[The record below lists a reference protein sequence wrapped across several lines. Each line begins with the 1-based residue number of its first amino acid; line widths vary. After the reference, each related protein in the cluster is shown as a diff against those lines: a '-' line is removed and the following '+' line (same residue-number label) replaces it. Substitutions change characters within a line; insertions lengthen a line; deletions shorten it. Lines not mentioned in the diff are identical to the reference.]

1 MNYIALDHWDLVI
14 AASLLL
20 INGGLSLVLDLGLV
34 RSLMI
39 SAVRMVVQL
48 LLVGLVLQALF
59 TAVSPLWTGVAV
71 TAMLLFAGREVM
83 ARQRRR
89 LRGFWSYGLGAGGV
103 TMASVLVTAFA
114 LTTQVAPDPWYHPR
128 YAVPL
133 LGMVLGNALTGVSLA
148 LDALTSGL
156 VGNRSGVEARLALG
170 ATIREATLPEVRAAL
185 RTALMPTIN
194 AMAATGLVTLPGMM
208 TGQILSGVAPQEAVK
223 YQLMVMFLISG
234 GTAIGAIITVYGGV
248 WRLTDRR
255 HRLRLD
261 RLDAMP

>member
-1 MNYIALDHWDLVI
+1 MSYVALDYWDLVI

-20 INGGLSLVLDLGLV
+20 INGVLSLVLDLGLV
-34 RSLMI
+34 RSLAI
-39 SAVRMVVQL
+39 GATRMVVQL
-48 LLVGLVLQALF
+48 LLVGLILEALF
-59 TAVSPLWTGVAV
+59 TTVSPLWTALAALV
-71 TAMLLFAGREVM
+71 MLLFAGREVM

-89 LRGFWSYGLGAGGV
+89 LKGFWSFGLGTGAV
-103 TMASVLVTAFA
+103 TIASVLVTVFA

-133 LGMVLGNALTGVSLA
+133 LGMVLGNALTGVGLA
-148 LDALTSGL
+148 LDTLTAGL
-156 VGNRSGVEARLALG
+156 LTGRAGVEARLALG
-170 ATIREATLPEVRAAL
+170 ASIREATLPVVRAAL

-208 TGQILSGVAPQEAVK
+208 TGQILSGVEPHEAVK
-223 YQLMVMFLISG
+223 YQLLVMFLISG
-234 GTAIGAIITVYGGV
+234 GTAIGAILTVHGGV

-261 RLDAMP
+261 RLDGPT